1 MANSLGFKAFSK
13 YIVYCKCRNSLT
25 MPSYTWTRQVMNRNS
40 AKNYDKLKAVD
51 VSNPIKID
59 QGTSVLDSISSADLT
74 LIKESES
81 GVLEPCNEDVS
92 DVTPFLSPTYNLAAY
107 ANHSPT
113 LQQFIKMGV
122 DLHKVENK
130 KGGAECILKLDFDK
144 HVKLHLR

>member
-13 YIVYCKCRNSLT
+13 FIVYCKCSLT
-25 MPSYTWTRQVMNRNS
+25 IPSCTWKRQVMNRNS
-40 AKNYDKLKAVD
+40 AKNYGKLKAVGF
-51 VSNPIKID
+51 SNPLKID
-59 QGTSVLDSISSADLT
+59 QATSALDCISSADLS
-74 LIKESES
+74 LIKESET
-81 GVLEPCNEDVS
+81 GVLKPCIEDVS

-107 ANHSPT
+107 ANHSRT